1 MTYEP
6 PAVPPVQQMN
16 VLMTPTSGVLHISE
30 GGIEI
35 LGPVSGS
42 VPSSDFP
49 QIEFPSMEATF
60 QSQRD
65 ISSIADTLDPRENSN
80 SLRTAS
86 KSTDLPL
93 KSMQKKAS
101 DEEIREINTLTGS
114 PRDPEVAINSDN
126 SILGIPIPG
135 TEDDIQTAL
144 PVEMDISFE
153 EERKS
158 TEIVQNK

>member
-1 MTYEP
+1 MNFLSRPDTNFFDEKGFPMTYEP

-16 VLMTPTSGVLHISE
+16 VLMRPTSGVLHISE
-30 GGIEI
+30 GGIDI
-35 LGPVSGS
+35 LGPVLGS

-49 QIEFPSMEATF
+49 QIEFPSMEASF

-65 ISSIADTLDPRENSN
+65 ISSISDTLDPRENSN
-80 SLRTAS
+80 SLRTAI

-93 KSMQKKAS
+93 KSMQKKAL

-126 SILGIPIPG
+126 SILGIHVPG
-135 TEDDIQTAL
+135 TEDDI
-144 PVEMDISFE
+144 
-153 EERKS
+153 
-158 TEIVQNK
+158 

>member
-1 MTYEP
+1 M
-6 PAVPPVQQMN
+6 VFF
-16 VLMTPTSGVLHISE
+16 ISE

-49 QIEFPSMEATF
+49 QIEFPSMEPTF

-65 ISSIADTLDPRENSN
+65 ISSISDTLDPRENSN

-114 PRDPEVAINSDN
+114 SRDPEVVINSDN

-135 TEDDIQTAL
+135 TEDDIQTA
-144 PVEMDISFE
+144 
-153 EERKS
+153 
-158 TEIVQNK
+158 

>member
-1 MTYEP
+1 MSSWDP
-6 PAVPPVQQMN
+6 Q
-16 VLMTPTSGVLHISE
+16 VLHISE
-30 GGIEI
+30 GGIKI
-35 LGPVSGS
+35 LGPASGS
-42 VPSSDFP
+42 FPSSDFP
-49 QIEFPSMEATF
+49 QIEFPSIEATF

-65 ISSIADTLDPRENSN
+65 ISSISDTLDLRENSN

-93 KSMQKKAS
+93 KSIQKKAS

-158 TEIVQNK
+158 IEIVQNK